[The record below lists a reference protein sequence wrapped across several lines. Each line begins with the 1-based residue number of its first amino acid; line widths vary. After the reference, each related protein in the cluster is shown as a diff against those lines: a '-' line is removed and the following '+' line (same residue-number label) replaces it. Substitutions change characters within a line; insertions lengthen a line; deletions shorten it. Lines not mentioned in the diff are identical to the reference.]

1 VGRRARLFV
10 LCSGI
15 ALFIGCGGSSS
26 SSNANLRIFQA
37 SPDAPHVN
45 ILIDGASTVPN
56 IVYGNNTG
64 YLSVKSGSRHI
75 QAVPVA
81 GSAPIFDQS
90 ISLNASSN
98 QTLLLTGAAASIKS
112 VTLTDGG
119 TTTTT
124 GDGYVRVLNA
134 SGSMGPADVYV
145 VPAGSSIA
153 GVQPTSAALAFDK
166 DTGYKL
172 IAAGSFQ
179 VFLTAPGT
187 TNAYVSTGPIDLTSG
202 QNQTVVALDG
212 VSGGFAY
219 ALLVD
224 Q

>member
-1 VGRRARLFV
+1 VGRCARLFV
-10 LCSGI
+10 LCLGI
-15 ALFIGCGGSSS
+15 ACLIGCGSSS
-26 SSNANLRIFQA
+26 SGTANLRIFQA

-45 ILIDGASTVPN
+45 ILIDGASTAPN

-64 YLSVKSGSRHI
+64 YLSLKSGSHHV
-75 QAVPVA
+75 QAVPVNA
-81 GSAPIFDQS
+81 STPIFDQS
-90 ISLNASSN
+90 ISVASSSN
-98 QTLLLTGAAASIKS
+98 QTLLLTGAAASIKP

-124 GDGYVRVLNA
+124 GDGHVRVLNA
-134 SGSMGPADVYV
+134 SSTMGPADVYI

-153 GVQPTSAALAFDK
+153 GVQPTSAALALDK

-187 TNAYVSTGPIDLTSG
+187 TNAYVSTGPINLTSG

-212 VSGGFAY
+212 VSGGFTY

>member
-1 VGRRARLFV
+1 L
-10 LCSGI
+10 GI
-15 ALFIGCGGSSS
+15 ACLIGCGSSS
-26 SSNANLRIFQA
+26 TGTANLRIYEA

-45 ILIDGASTVPN
+45 ILIDGASTAAN
-56 IVYGNNTG
+56 IAYGNNTG
-64 YLSVKSGSRHI
+64 YLSLKSGSHHV
-75 QAVPVA
+75 QAVPVNA
-81 GSAPIFDQS
+81 STPIFDQS
-90 ISLNASSN
+90 ISVASSSN
-98 QTLLLTGAAASIKS
+98 QTLLLTGAAASIKP

-124 GDGYVRVLNA
+124 GDGHVRVLNA
-134 SGSMGPADVYV
+134 SSSMGPADVYIL
-145 VPAGSSIA
+145 PTGSSIA
-153 GVQPTSAALAFDK
+153 GAQPIGAALAFDK
-166 DTGYKL
+166 DTGYQL
-172 IAAGSFQ
+172 IAAGTFQ

-187 TNAYVSTGPIDLTSG
+187 TNTYVSTGPINLTSG

>member
-1 VGRRARLFV
+1 L
-10 LCSGI
+10 GI
-15 ALFIGCGGSSS
+15 ACLIGCGSSS
-26 SSNANLRIFQA
+26 SGTANLRIFQA

-45 ILIDGASTVPN
+45 ILIDGASTAPN

-64 YLSVKSGSRHI
+64 YLSLKSGSHHV
-75 QAVPVA
+75 QAVPVN
-81 GSAPIFDQS
+81 SSTPIFDQS
-90 ISLNASSN
+90 ISVASSSN
-98 QTLLLTGAAASIKS
+98 HTLLLTGAAASIKP

-124 GDGYVRVLNA
+124 GDGHVRVLNA
-134 SGSMGPADVYV
+134 SSTMGPADVYI

-187 TNAYVSTGPIDLTSG
+187 TNAYVSTGPINLTSG

-212 VSGGFAY
+212 VSGGFTY
-219 ALLVD
+219 ALLID

>member
-15 ALFIGCGGSSS
+15 AFIIGCGGSS

-45 ILIDGASTVPN
+45 ILIDGASTASN

-64 YLSVKSGSRHI
+64 YLSLKSGSRHV
-75 QAVPVA
+75 QAVPVN
-81 GSAPIFDQS
+81 SPTPIFDQS
-90 ISLNASSN
+90 ISLTSSSN
-98 QTLLLTGAAASIKS
+98 QTLLLTGAAASIKP

-119 TTTTT
+119 TTTTA

-134 SGSMGPADVYV
+134 SSAMGPADVYI
-145 VPAGSSIA
+145 VPAGSSIF
-153 GVQPTSAALAFDK
+153 GVQATSGALAFDK

-179 VFLTAPGT
+179 VFLTAPKT
-187 TNAYVSTGPIDLTSG
+187 TNAYVSTGPINLTSG

-212 VSGGFAY
+212 VSGGFTY

>member
-1 VGRRARLFV
+1 VGRCARLFV
-10 LCSGI
+10 LCLGI
-15 ALFIGCGGSSS
+15 ACLIGCGSSS
-26 SSNANLRIFQA
+26 SGTANLRIFQA
-37 SPDAPHVN
+37 APDAPHVN
-45 ILIDGASTVPN
+45 ILIDGASTASN

-64 YLSVKSGSRHI
+64 YLSLKSGSRHV
-75 QAVPVA
+75 QAVPVNA
-81 GSAPIFDQS
+81 STPIFDQP
-90 ISLNASSN
+90 ISLAPSSN
-98 QTLLLTGAAASIKS
+98 QTLFLTGTAASIKP

-134 SGSMGPADVYV
+134 SSAMGPADVYV

-172 IAAGSFQ
+172 IADGSYQ

-187 TNAYVSTGPIDLTSG
+187 TNAYVSTGPINLTSG

-212 VSGGFAY
+212 VAGGFAY

>member
-1 VGRRARLFV
+1 
-10 LCSGI
+10 
-15 ALFIGCGGSSS
+15 
-26 SSNANLRIFQA
+26 
-37 SPDAPHVN
+37 
-45 ILIDGASTVPN
+45 LIDGASTASN

-64 YLSVKSGSRHI
+64 YLSLKSGSRHV
-75 QAVPVA
+75 QAVPVN
-81 GSAPIFDQS
+81 SPTPIFDQS
-90 ISLNASSN
+90 ISLTSSSN
-98 QTLLLTGAAASIKS
+98 QTLLLTGAAASIKP

-119 TTTTT
+119 TTTTI

-134 SGSMGPADVYV
+134 SSTMGPADVYI

-179 VFLTAPGT
+179 VFLTAPGS
-187 TNAYVSTGPIDLTSG
+187 TNAYVSTGPINLTSG

-212 VSGGFAY
+212 VSGGFTY

>member
-1 VGRRARLFV
+1 VGRGARLFV
-10 LCSGI
+10 LCLGI
-15 ALFIGCGGSSS
+15 AFIIGCGGSSS
-26 SSNANLRIFQA
+26 SGTANLRIFQA

-45 ILIDGASTVPN
+45 ILIDGASTASN

-64 YLSVKSGSRHI
+64 YLSLKSGSRHV
-75 QAVPVA
+75 QAVPVN
-81 GSAPIFDQS
+81 SSTPIFDQS
-90 ISLNASSN
+90 ISLTSSSN
-98 QTLLLTGAAASIKS
+98 QTLLLTGAAASIKP

-134 SGSMGPADVYV
+134 SSTMGPADVYI

-153 GVQPTSAALAFDK
+153 GVQPTSAALAFGK

-202 QNQTVVALDG
+202 QNQTILALDG
-212 VSGGFAY
+212 VSGGFTY